1 MSGAP
6 RADHPGGRAPAAGP
20 EVSSGVVIRDLTT
33 LEEFRR
39 VVELEKLIWGYVDAD
54 DVVGVP
60 ILVVSVKC
68 GGILLG
74 AFDERGEMV
83 GFVYSLPGLRH
94 GRPMQWSHMLGV
106 VPGVR
111 AAGLGTRL
119 KLAQRDRTLAMGLD
133 LVEWTFDPL
142 QAPNAHLNFAKLGVV
157 VREYAV
163 NVYGESSSPLHRGAP
178 TDRFVAEWW
187 VRHPHVERRLAL
199 GAAATPRARVSDA
212 VPLTRT
218 RRLGEWIVCDEVSL
232 GHGEAVL
239 GVEIPANFGEMLERN
254 PDLALDWR
262 LKTRAIFTHYFER
275 GYLIADFCLEP
286 HAGLGRYV
294 LVPSDRS
301 PWGGSS

>member
-1 MSGAP
+1 M
-6 RADHPGGRAPAAGP
+6 
-20 EVSSGVVIRDLTT
+20 IRDLST

-39 VVELEKLIWGYVDAD
+39 VVALEKAIWGYTDAD

-60 ILVVSVKC
+60 ILVVTVKR

-74 AFDERGEMV
+74 AFDARGEMV
-83 GFVYSLPGLRH
+83 GFVYSLPGLKQ

-111 AAGLGTRL
+111 EAGLGTRL
-119 KLAQRDRTLAMGLD
+119 KLAQRERTLAMGLD

-163 NVYGESSSPLHRGAP
+163 NVYGESTSPLHRGAP

-187 VRHPHVERRLAL
+187 VRRPEVEQRLTA
-199 GAAATPRARVSDA
+199 GPAATPRRRTAA
-212 VPLTRT
+212 PVPVNGTS
-218 RRLGEWIVCDEVSL
+218 RRDGWCACDWVAL
-232 GHGEAVL
+232 DREAPELV
-239 GVEIPANFGEMLERN
+239 VEIPGNFSEMLSRQ

-262 LKTRAIFTHYFER
+262 LKTRALFTHYFSR
-275 GYLIADFCLEP
+275 GYIAVDFFLARETGGGHYLLARGP
-286 HAGLGRYV
+286 GDEGAAW
-294 LVPSDRS
+294 
-301 PWGGSS
+301 PWGAA